1 MSVQNPFNTPL
12 VEQIVPGA
20 LRMKEKLSH
29 GAVGSGRYNS
39 LFTPI
44 TGQSGYSA
52 GGSGTKLMTFKITGA
67 DYCDTSTMALSWK
80 VSSATANT
88 TSAIDESILS
98 LVQQITVRVGGV
110 QLYTITDF
118 PCVYNALVSV
128 SMPKEVYNQDG
139 PTQGL
144 YKSSTKFGSTG
155 TAINGG
161 STGLGSNYKLTTATN
176 GYFDSQVQQQNRLV
190 ANSWIQGRY
199 YSIPLGFL
207 FSGFREYFP
216 IRNVSNIEIELLL
229 QSSIDSCIIPSG
241 ANGTAQTTKCTG
253 LTIDEA
259 ELRVDMVRCSPD
271 LYALMD
277 SEILHGG
284 GVSMTFDLHT
294 NIPFSLN
301 NSSATPGE
309 RALQTAQSVR
319 FLKSVYLTTRLTQY
333 LNDPAW
339 SKSNFGCHQFAQY
352 RLLINGMS
360 YPQIPVSKSWD
371 AYNEMKKCQNKLGN
385 LAGDSVAGFTEW
397 LGPYQLAYNFTT
409 ADGTVAPVA
418 SKNSVA
424 VGSSRDG
431 TWWGSQPLDDAR
443 FVLATNLETF
453 LTSRDC
459 DLDGV
464 NLAESAGSLC
474 EVRITNAPASVVY
487 TLGDGTG
494 GSTNGQL
501 VATAT
506 AVPVSYNVILH
517 HAGILSI
524 RGGAVEFLK

>member
-20 LRMKEKLSH
+20 LRMKEKLSQ

-52 GGSGTKLMTFKITGA
+52 GGNGTKLMTFKITGA
-67 DYCDTSTMALSWK
+67 DYCDTSTLALSWK

-128 SMPKEVYNQDG
+128 SMPKAVYNQDG

-144 YKSSTKFGSTG
+144 YKSSTALGSTG
-155 TAINGG
+155 VAING
-161 STGLGSNYKLTTATN
+161 SSVGLGSAYTLTNNAN
-176 GYFDSQVQQQNRLV
+176 GYFDSQVQQQNRKV
-190 ANSWIQGRY
+190 ANTWIQGRY

-216 IRNVSNIEIELLL
+216 IRNVSNIEIEFLL
-229 QSSIDSCIIPSG
+229 QSSIDACIIPSG
-241 ANGTAQTTKCTG
+241 ANGSAQTTKCTG

-301 NSSATPGE
+301 QGSATPGE

-319 FLKSVYLTTRLTQY
+319 FLKSVYLTTRLTAY
-333 LNDPAW
+333 LNDPTW
-339 SKSNFGCHQFAQY
+339 SKSNFGCQQFAQY

-360 YPQIPVSKSWD
+360 YPQIPVSKCWD

-385 LAGDSVAGFTEW
+385 LAGDSVAGTVEW
-397 LGPYQLAYNFTT
+397 LGPYNLAYNYLAAF
-409 ADGTVAPVA
+409 DGTVAPVA
-418 SKNSVA
+418 SSGSVM

-474 EVRITNAPASVVY
+474 EVRITNAPSSVVY
-487 TLGDGTG
+487 TLNTGTG
-494 GSTNGQL
+494 VL
-501 VATAT
+501 TAT
-506 AVPVSYNVILH
+506 ASAASPTYNVILH

>member
-1 MSVQNPFNTPL
+1 MSVQNPFLTPV
-12 VEQIVPGA
+12 VEQVVPGA

-39 LFTPI
+39 LYTPI
-44 TGQSGYSA
+44 TGQSGYGA
-52 GGSGTKLMTFKITGA
+52 GGSGTKLMTFKLTGA
-67 DYCDTSTMALSWK
+67 DYCDTSTLVLSLFAK
-80 VSSATANT
+80 AITDNTASPPPT
-88 TSAIDESILS
+88 TSCIDESILS
-98 LVQQITVRVGGV
+98 IVQQVTVRVGGV

-118 PCVYNALVSV
+118 PAVYNALVSV
-128 SMPKEVYNQDG
+128 SMPKNVYNQDG
-139 PTQGL
+139 PAQGL
-144 YKSSTKFGSTG
+144 YKSNDTLGG
-155 TAINGG
+155 TNQAYAIVN
-161 STGLGSNYKLTTATN
+161 TN
-176 GYFDSQVQQQNRLV
+176 FLDSPNQQAMRQI
-190 ANSWIQGRY
+190 AQTWAQGRY

-207 FSGFREYFP
+207 FSGFKEYFP
-216 IRNVSNIEIELLL
+216 LRNVSNIEIEFLL
-229 QSSIDSCIIPSG
+229 QSSINACIAPSTSNG
-241 ANGTAQTTKCTG
+241 AGAGATPPISIVIN
-253 LTIDEA
+253 EA
-259 ELRVDMVRCSPD
+259 EMRVDMVRCSPD

-284 GVSMTFDLHT
+284 GVTMTFDLHT

-301 NSSATPGE
+301 NSSSTPGE

-319 FLKSVYLTTRLTQY
+319 FLKSVYLTTRITQY
-333 LNDPAW
+333 LNDPGW

-360 YPQIPVSKSWD
+360 YPQIPVTKSWD

-385 LAGDSVAGFTEW
+385 IAGDAVAGFVEW
-397 LGPYQLAYNFTT
+397 LGPYQLAYNF
-409 ADGTVAPVA
+409 GTGTPTVPTPSVG
-418 SKNSVA
+418 SVA
-424 VGSSRDG
+424 VAPSRDG

-474 EVRITNAPASVVY
+474 EVRITNAPASVSYALNTVSGVL
-487 TLGDGTG
+487 T
-494 GSTNGQL
+494 
-501 VATAT
+501 ATAT
-506 AVPVSYNVILH
+506 PLPVTYNVILH

>member
-1 MSVQNPFNTPL
+1 MSVQNPFLTPI

-20 LRMKEKLSH
+20 LRLKEKLSH
-29 GAVGSGRYNS
+29 GAIGSGRYNS
-39 LFTPI
+39 LYTPI

-52 GGSGTKLMTFKITGA
+52 GGNGTKLMTFKITGA
-67 DYCDTSTMALSWK
+67 DYLDTSTMCLSWNAQA
-80 VSSATANT
+80 VTANGQPT
-88 TSAIDESILS
+88 TSCIDESILS

-110 QLYTITDF
+110 QLFTITDF
-118 PCVYNALVSV
+118 PCVYNSLVSV
-128 SMPKEVYNQDG
+128 SMPKAVYNQDG
-139 PTQGL
+139 PAQGL
-144 YKSSTKFGSTG
+144 YKSNESFGG
-155 TAINGG
+155 TNQAYAIVN
-161 STGLGSNYKLTTATN
+161 TNYL
-176 GYFDSQVQQQNRLV
+176 DSPTRQQARQI
-190 ANSWIQGRY
+190 AQTWAQGRF

-216 IRNVSNIEIELLL
+216 LRNVSSIEIEFLL
-229 QSSIDSCIIPSG
+229 QSSINACIAPSG
-241 ANGTAQTTKCTG
+241 SNGGGVGANPPTG
-253 LTIDEA
+253 ITISEA

-301 NSSATPGE
+301 NSSTTPGE

-319 FLKSVYLTTRLTQY
+319 FLKSVYLTTRLTDY
-333 LNDPAW
+333 LNDASW
-339 SKSNFGCHQFAQY
+339 SKSNFGNHQFAQH
-352 RLLINGMS
+352 RVLINGVS

-385 LAGDSVAGFTEW
+385 VAGDAVTGFTEW
-397 LGPYQLAYNFTT
+397 LGPYNLAYNFGSATPTVPT
-409 ADGTVAPVA
+409 ASVNSVGVAP
-418 SKNSVA
+418 
-424 VGSSRDG
+424 SRDG
-431 TWWGSQPLDDAR
+431 TYWGSQPLDDSR

-453 LTSRDC
+453 LTSRDA

-474 EVRITNAPASVVY
+474 EVRITNAPSIVSYALNAV
-487 TLGDGTG
+487 TG
-494 GSTNGQL
+494 VLT
-501 VATAT
+501 ATAT
-506 AVPVSYNVILH
+506 AKSMTYNVILH

-524 RGGAVEFLK
+524 RGGAVEFVK

>member
-1 MSVQNPFNTPL
+1 MSVQNPFLTPL
-12 VEQIVPGA
+12 IEQVVPGA

-29 GAVGSGRYNS
+29 GAVGTGRYNS

-52 GGSGTKLMTFKITGA
+52 GGAGTKVMSFKITGA
-67 DYCDTSTMALSWK
+67 DYCDTSTMCLSWN
-80 VSSATANT
+80 VGSATANT
-88 TSAIDESILS
+88 TSCIEESILS
-98 LVQQITVRVGGV
+98 LVQQVTVRVGGV

-118 PCVYNALVSV
+118 PLVYQALVSV
-128 SMPKEVYNQDG
+128 SMPKAVYNQDG
-139 PTQGL
+139 PAQGL
-144 YKSSTKFGSTG
+144 YKSSDVL
-155 TAINGG
+155 GG
-161 STGLGSNYKLTTATN
+161 SDIFALTANAN
-176 GYFDSQVQQQNRLV
+176 GYFDAPKYVQNRKV
-190 ANSWIQGRY
+190 ANTWIQTNATTGQGRY
-199 YSIPLGFL
+199 YSVPLGFL
-207 FSGFREYFP
+207 FSGFKEYFP
-216 IRNVSNIEIELLL
+216 IRNVSNIEIEFLL
-229 QSSIDSCIIPSG
+229 QSSIGSCVIPNG
-241 ANGTAQTTKCTG
+241 PNGTTGGTVPSG
-253 LTIDEA
+253 LTINEA

-277 SEILHGG
+277 SEIKDGG

-301 NSSATPGE
+301 NSSIASGE

-319 FLKSVYLTTRLTQY
+319 FLKSIYLTTRITQY
-333 LNDPAW
+333 LNDPNW
-339 SKSNFGCHQFAQY
+339 SKSTLGCHQMAQY
-352 RLLINGMS
+352 RLLINGVS
-360 YPQIPVSKSWD
+360 YPQIPVSKCFD

-385 LAGDSVAGFTEW
+385 LAGDSVAGTLEW
-397 LGPYQLAYNFTT
+397 LGPYQLGWNY
-409 ADGTVAPVA
+409 GTDTPTYPSPSV
-418 SKNSVA
+418 NSVG

-431 TWWGSQPLDDAR
+431 TWWGSQPQDDAR

-474 EVRITNAPASVVY
+474 EVRITNAPASVLYNYVPASGVL
-487 TLGDGTG
+487 TA
-494 GSTNGQL
+494 
-501 VATAT
+501 VATPL
-506 AVPVSYNVILH
+506 PVTYNVILH